1 MKVFFLSQRVD
12 VIESHGERRDCLD
25 QMWAN
30 MLCGKDRVILPV
42 PNNML
47 NLSNMLKAI
56 KPDFIVLTGGN
67 TPEAYD
73 GTAKERDCTDDTLI
87 NYALNYDIP
96 LLGVCRGMQSIVL
109 HFGGTLE
116 KVEKH
121 VSVEHVI
128 EDKNCKELGS
138 VNSYHNYS
146 VEDIPYELEAAAWS
160 KDGKVEAVKHKNAR
174 IYGVMWHP
182 EREASE
188 NGKDIINRLF
198 DLNL

>member
-12 VIESHGERRDCLD
+12 VIETYGERRDCLD
-25 QMWAN
+25 QTWTNA
-30 MLCGKDRVILPV
+30 LCGKERVILPV
-42 PNNML
+42 PNNIL
-47 NLSNMLKAI
+47 NVSNMLKAI

-67 TPEAYD
+67 TPEAYG
-73 GTAKERDCTDDTLI
+73 GTAKERDFTDDTLI
-87 NYALNYDIP
+87 DYALNYDIP

-109 HFGGTLE
+109 YFGGTLE

-128 EDKNCKELGS
+128 EDKNGKELGS

-146 VEDIPYELEAAAWS
+146 VKGIPYELVAAAWS
-160 KDGKVEAVKHKNAR
+160 KDGKVEAVKHKNAQ

-182 EREASE
+182 ERAASE